1 MSTTAMDTTWNIT
14 VEDREGDSRVIDIQW
29 GETAPTVDEAA
40 NATRNIVLD
49 STMFPKNDTRESSH
63 HTATL
68 LEAHGRKITKI
79 EKA

>member
-1 MSTTAMDTTWNIT
+1 MI
-14 VEDREGDSRVIDIQW
+14 
-29 GETAPTVDEAA
+29 
-40 NATRNIVLD
+40 RNIVLD
-49 STMFPKNDTRESSH
+49 STMFPKNDTRESSQ